1 MKLFNINTKSVEYVL
16 YQKIN
21 EDAEYIPRFQ
31 LKNNNGI
38 EGIEIN
44 KAVIPNQELII
55 KAIKYGMIFLITY
68 KGKYDKSPKGNT
80 RVIYP
85 MVIGKS
91 STGNILIRGYHL
103 KGWSVSNN
111 RHVEKIWRMF
121 RLNRVLS
128 ITFTGSFYRLPPS
141 GYNMNDKG
149 MRGGII
155 AKADF
160 NEIRRNQQSLVKSE
174 EIQNKE
180 KIVLDD
186 EKNTFVSVK
195 VKSTGTKLDMEEPLE
210 CPYLN
215 NVKDIANVRI
225 SFLKSVYGNQYVVI
239 LGAMGRP
246 GNTAKLIDEKGKN
259 LGVFKC
265 LTSISGDDL
274 RKIKGVKGNKM
285 FDVYIFDKKI

>member
-1 MKLFNINTKSVEYVL
+1 MIFNINTKPIEYIL
-16 YQKIN
+16 YKKVN
-21 EDAEYIPRFQ
+21 ENTEYIPRFQ

-38 EGIEIN
+38 EGVEVN
-44 KAVIPNQELII
+44 KAVKPTQELIE

-68 KGKYDKSPKGNT
+68 KGKNNQSIRGNE

-85 MVIGKS
+85 MVIGRS
-91 STGNILIRGYHL
+91 SVGKILIRGYHL
-103 KGWSVSNN
+103 KGWSISNN
-111 RHVEKIWRMF
+111 RHIEKIWRMF
-121 RLNRVLS
+121 RLDRVLS

-149 MRGGII
+149 MKGGII

-160 NEIRRNQQSLVKSE
+160 NEIRKNQQSLVKTE

-186 EKNTFVSVK
+186 QKNAFVSVK
-195 VKSTGTKLDMEEPLE
+195 VKSTGTKLNMDEPLE

-215 NVKDIANVRI
+215 NVKDISNVRI
-225 SFLKSVYGNQYVVI
+225 SFLKSVYGDTYFVI

-246 GNTAKLIDEKGKN
+246 GNTTKLIDEKGKN
-259 LGVFKC
+259 LGVFKV
-265 LTSISGDDL
+265 LDSISGSDL
-274 RKIKGVKGNKM
+274 KNIKGVKGNRM

>member
-1 MKLFNINTKSVEYVL
+1 MNLFNINTKPVEYIL

-21 EDAEYIPRFQ
+21 EDVEYIPRFQ

-38 EGIEIN
+38 EGIEVN
-44 KAVIPNQELII
+44 KPIKPSQELIE
-55 KAIKYGMIFLITY
+55 KAIKYGMIFLVTY
-68 KGKYDKSPKGNT
+68 KGKSDLAPKGHE

-85 MVIGKS
+85 LVIGRS
-91 STGNILIRGYHL
+91 SVGKILIRGYHL
-103 KGWSVSNN
+103 KGWSISNN

-121 RLNRVLS
+121 RLDRVLS

-141 GYNMNDKG
+141 GYNMNDRG
-149 MRGGII
+149 MKGGII

-160 NEIRRNQQSLVKSE
+160 NEIRKNQQSLVKSE

-195 VKSTGTKLDMEEPLE
+195 IKSTGTKLNMDEPLE

-215 NVKDIANVRI
+215 NVKDITNVRI
-225 SFLKSVYGNQYVVI
+225 SFLKSVYGNTYFVI
-239 LGAMGRP
+239 LGAMGKP
-246 GNTAKLIDEKGKN
+246 ENTVKLIDEKGKN
-259 LGVFKC
+259 LGIFKV
-265 LTSISGDDL
+265 LDSIAGSDL
-274 RKIKGVKGNKM
+274 KTIKGVKGNKM